1 MSTASDVQ
9 TATTTYINY
18 AQSQMATAISNLS
31 SAAAG
36 WSAASWSALTKPAT
50 GTYNPFNAE
59 TDSQISTAMAAFDTA
74 LAAIT
79 PGTLNTVPGL
89 TGYTAPV
96 WSETFWTNLKG
107 LLTTF
112 TGNITGS
119 DDIDTVV
126 TKLTNETNKLQ
137 VALYA
142 ADRER
147 KQQALRDAHSAAA
160 SATGARGF
168 TYPNSMTTALKLA
181 ATQQYMFDLSQTSR
195 ELIKTIFEW
204 AKSNYQFS
212 VEKQISAHNVDVDFN
227 LRYADALIKVYSEQ
241 VHNVLQEYRDK
252 VAVKISEAEQKIK
265 SYALRLEVIKTNA
278 SVSAEQDRINA
289 TNFATEV
296 QQHATD
302 VARAVET
309 AASNARNKIEAAVAA
324 VNAAASMV
332 TSASQISIGILNG

>member
-1 MSTASDVQ
+1 
-9 TATTTYINY
+9 
-18 AQSQMATAISNLS
+18 
-31 SAAAG
+31 
-36 WSAASWSALTKPAT
+36 
-50 GTYNPFNAE
+50 
-59 TDSQISTAMAAFDTA
+59 
-74 LAAIT
+74 
-79 PGTLNTVPGL
+79 
-89 TGYTAPV
+89 
-96 WSETFWTNLKG
+96 
-107 LLTTF
+107 
-112 TGNITGS
+112 
-119 DDIDTVV
+119 
-126 TKLTNETNKLQ
+126 
-137 VALYA
+137 
-142 ADRER
+142 
-147 KQQALRDAHSAAA
+147 
-160 SATGARGF
+160 
-168 TYPNSMTTALKLA
+168 MTRQHRYLLA